1 MSDYMFMLESHVSP
15 EQTRAVNTVEA
26 AAEEAGINAF
36 LTGGALRDML
46 GGFPIRDLDFTVEGD
61 PAKAVKVLEKKYG
74 VKSAPADGI
83 RKAFDLV
90 FPSGVSAEIA
100 MAFDARYAK
109 PGDKPRIKPSSIHED
124 LRRRDF
130 TVNSIAISLNK
141 GSRGLLLD
149 PTNGLGDLERRE
161 LRANS
166 NYTLYDDPSR
176 ILRMFRLRARLGF
189 ELAEKTQN
197 QYAGVREARLELK
210 IPPAAVRE
218 ELHRIADE
226 LNPGEIIETLDREK
240 LLGLFSPASS
250 GSKLNIAGFSKLLK
264 AKQSVP
270 FGVEFP
276 IRNFGLFFHTLTE
289 KLSDR
294 ERKLLIKKCRLS
306 KRDAAAPAELEKRAK
321 KLERA
326 LQSAKLK
333 RASLVFEL
341 LRSTPGEDIL
351 FMAMHSGKRIV
362 HDRIKNYL
370 TKYLEVANDVTD
382 KDLAYL
388 NLDPSSPKFQQA
400 KLDRIHA
407 LLDGRIRKPAPPPEP
422 PPPPPQPASVW
433 ARR

>member
-1 MSDYMFMLESHVSP
+1 MSDYMFMLESHLSP

-26 AAEEAGINAF
+26 AAEEAGVNAF

-46 GGFPIRDLDFTVEGD
+46 GGFPIRDLDFTVEGA
-61 PAKAVKVLEKKYG
+61 PAKVVKILEKKHK
-74 VKSAPADGI
+74 VVCKASDEI
-83 RKAFDLV
+83 RKAYDLV
-90 FPSGVSAEIA
+90 FPSGVTAEIA
-100 MAFDARYAK
+100 MAFEAQYPK
-109 PGDKPRIKPSSIHED
+109 PGGPPKVKPSSIHED

-141 GSRGLLLD
+141 ASRGLLLD

-197 QYAGVREARLELK
+197 QYASVREAKLETK
-210 IPPAAVRE
+210 IHSAAVRD
-218 ELHRIADE
+218 ELHRMADE
-226 LNPGEIIETLDREK
+226 PNPGEIIETLDREK
-240 LLGLFSPASS
+240 LLTLFSPASS
-250 GSKLNIAGFSKLLK
+250 GVKLNTAGFAKLLK

-270 FGVEFP
+270 FGIEFP
-276 IRNFGLFFHTLTE
+276 IRNFGLFLHTLTE

-294 ERKLLIKKCRLS
+294 DRKLLIKRCGLS
-306 KRDAAAPAELEKRAK
+306 KKDAAAPAELHKRAK
-321 KLERA
+321 KLERT

-333 RASLVFEL
+333 KASLVFDL
-341 LRSTPGEDIL
+341 LRQAPGEDVL
-351 FMAMHSGKRIV
+351 YLAMHTTKRIV
-362 HDRIKNYL
+362 HDRIKNFL
-370 TKYLEVANDVTD
+370 TKYLETANEVTE
-382 KDLAYL
+382 KDLAHL
-388 NLDPSSPKFQQA
+388 DLDPASAKFQQA
-400 KLDRIHA
+400 KLERIHA

-422 PPPPPQPASVW
+422 PPPPPQPTSVW

>member
-1 MSDYMFMLESHVSP
+1 MSDYMFMLESHLSP
-15 EQTRAVNTVEA
+15 EQMRAVSLVEA
-26 AAEEAGINAF
+26 AAEEAGVNAF

-46 GGFPIRDLDFTVEGD
+46 GGFPIRDLDFTVEGG
-61 PAKAVKVLEKKYG
+61 PSKVVKILEKKYK
-74 VKSAPADGI
+74 VSCKQVDEA
-83 RKAFDLV
+83 RKAYDLA
-90 FPSGVSAEIA
+90 FPSGVTAEVA
-100 MAFDARYAK
+100 MAFEAQYPK
-109 PGDKPRIKPSSIHED
+109 PGGPPKVKPSSIHED

-141 GSRGLLLD
+141 ASRGLLLD

-189 ELAEKTQN
+189 ELAEKTQS
-197 QYAGVREARLELK
+197 QYANVREAKLESK
-210 IPPAAVRE
+210 IPPAAVRD
-218 ELHRIADE
+218 ELHRMADE
-226 LNPGEIIETLDREK
+226 PNPGEIIETLDREK
-240 LLGLFSPASS
+240 LLTLFSPSSS
-250 GSKLNIAGFSKLLK
+250 GAKLNTAGFSKLLK

-270 FGVEFP
+270 FGIEFP
-276 IRNFGLFFHTLTE
+276 IRNFGLFLHTLTE

-294 ERKLLIKKCRLS
+294 ERKLLIKRCGLS
-306 KRDAAAPAELEKRAK
+306 KKDASAPGELHKRAK
-321 KLERA
+321 KLERG

-333 RASLVFEL
+333 KASLVFDL
-341 LRSTPGEDIL
+341 LRQAPGEDVL
-351 FMAMHSGKRIV
+351 YLAMHTTKRIV

-370 TKYLEVANDVTD
+370 TKYLETANEVTE
-382 KDLAYL
+382 KDLAHL
-388 NLDPSSPKFQQA
+388 NLDPASAKFQQA

-422 PPPPPQPASVW
+422 PPPPPQPTSVW